1 MLLLLSSLIS
11 ATAPILTLIYVE
23 ADLRLTLSA
32 LTLSQPLRLW
42 SSDLLHSQ
50 EEKFNWGPFSLT
62 SDEVVLFSGYTKSK
76 VWHK

>member
-32 LTLSQPLRLW
+32 LTLSQPLRL
-42 SSDLLHSQ
+42 
-50 EEKFNWGPFSLT
+50 
-62 SDEVVLFSGYTKSK
+62 
-76 VWHK
+76 